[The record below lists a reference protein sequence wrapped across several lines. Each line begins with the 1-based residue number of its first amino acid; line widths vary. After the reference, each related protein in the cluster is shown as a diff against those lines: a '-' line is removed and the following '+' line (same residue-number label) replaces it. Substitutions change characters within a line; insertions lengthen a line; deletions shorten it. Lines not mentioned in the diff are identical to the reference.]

1 EFRRVLFRS
10 TAGRHTLTG
19 KDALGFVR
27 QRHNLERGGLDRVKR
42 QQAFMAGMAS
52 KILSKD
58 MLTSPGKLRDLTD
71 SIKDSIVINEDWDIF
86 KFAQRLRGLAGGDMK
101 FYTVPIVD
109 DALQTPYDGMA
120 VQVDPQ
126 QIRNFIDDQTHDEEE
141 DTDKDDADEDNRK
154 NAEITVNVFNTTD
167 TAELAGRVAD
177 ALTDDGF
184 TEGVISNAPP
194 EQTTVVRHAADEQDK
209 ARRVTQELGG
219 DI

>member
-1 EFRRVLFRS
+1 
-10 TAGRHTLTG
+10 
-19 KDALGFVR
+19 
-27 QRHNLERGGLDRVKR
+27 
-42 QQAFMAGMAS
+42 
-52 KILSKD
+52 
-58 MLTSPGKLRDLTD
+58 
-71 SIKDSIVINEDWDIF
+71 
-86 KFAQRLRGLAGGDMK
+86 MK

-126 QIRNFIDDQTHDEEE
+126 LIRNFIDDQTHDEEE

-219 DI
+219 DILTGVDENLSPGEVTVLLADDYDPAQLPAGDGGAAGQSDGDDEPSNDDAGSDQPGSPGEDTADKGSADAEADAITADGIPCVY